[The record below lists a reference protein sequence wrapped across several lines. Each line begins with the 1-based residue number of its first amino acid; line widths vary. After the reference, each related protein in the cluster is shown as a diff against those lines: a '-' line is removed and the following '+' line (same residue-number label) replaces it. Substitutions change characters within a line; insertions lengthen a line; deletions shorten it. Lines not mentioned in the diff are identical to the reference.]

1 MKTMKN
7 LILLGN
13 FAVALL
19 ITATGQQTDTPED
32 GKQPAATTPKTGE
45 QVAPQPANKPA
56 AEAGG
61 KTADDTPASPST
73 KEGAPPKNQTPQAQD
88 PAAPAPDGKQAPA
101 SAPATARPNGETGLR
116 LNFRGVP
123 LEMVLNYLSD
133 AAGFIINIKPGTDVK
148 GRVDV
153 WSNQPLS
160 KDEAVDLLNTVLNQN
175 GFAAVRKER
184 TLTIMSRKDA
194 KTEDIPVRRGNE
206 PKDIQ
211 KNDEMVTQIV
221 PVRYADATQLTKDL
235 QPLLPGGAEMT
246 ANESANALVI
256 TDTQANIRRMTEI
269 VQALDTSISSIS
281 AVRVFPLKYA
291 DAKDLATAVKEVF
304 QNPNQQNNNNSIN
317 RIFNRLGGGRG
328 GGGPF
333 PGGVFP
339 GLGGDQANGT
349 GTSEARTAAS
359 RVVAVADERSNSLV
373 VSAPDEFIP
382 TIEQLVKDLD
392 VSVSDI
398 TELRVFHLQNANA
411 VEMADMFSQLFPDET
426 KTGNDQQ
433 QNGGFRFF
441 RGGPFGGGNQNNSQ
455 ANTSDRM
462 KKKGRVLAVADER
475 TSSIIVSAASEL
487 MPQIEEMVA
496 QLDAS
501 PAKKQKVYIYSLENA
516 DAQQVQQVLQDMF
529 QRNNTTMNRNNAN
542 QNSALMNRTQNN
554 NRNTTSGTGNSGVS
568 NSRGTGV
575 PNQGGSG
582 F

>member
-1 MKTMKN
+1 MKTMRT
-7 LILLGN
+7 LILLAG
-13 FAVALL
+13 FVVPFLTA
-19 ITATGQQTDTPED
+19 ATGQDADTSKDNPRAAAAKPTPVEQAPLPAD
-32 GKQPAATTPKTGE
+32 KAETGGKAPDNQSVAPVPPTPATT
-45 QVAPQPANKPA
+45 
-56 AEAGG
+56 
-61 KTADDTPASPST
+61 S
-73 KEGAPPKNQTPQAQD
+73 
-88 PAAPAPDGKQAPA
+88 
-101 SAPATARPNGETGLR
+101 PNGETGLR

-256 TDTQANIRRMTEI
+256 TDTQPNIRRMTEI

-373 VSAPDEFIP
+373 VSA
-382 TIEQLVKDLD
+382 
-392 VSVSDI
+392 
-398 TELRVFHLQNANA
+398 
-411 VEMADMFSQLFPDET
+411 
-426 KTGNDQQ
+426 
-433 QNGGFRFF
+433 
-441 RGGPFGGGNQNNSQ
+441 
-455 ANTSDRM
+455 
-462 KKKGRVLAVADER
+462 
-475 TSSIIVSAASEL
+475 
-487 MPQIEEMVA
+487 
-496 QLDAS
+496 
-501 PAKKQKVYIYSLENA
+501 
-516 DAQQVQQVLQDMF
+516 
-529 QRNNTTMNRNNAN
+529 
-542 QNSALMNRTQNN
+542 
-554 NRNTTSGTGNSGVS
+554 
-568 NSRGTGV
+568 
-575 PNQGGSG
+575 
-582 F
+582 

>member
-1 MKTMKN
+1 MKFLQPIGAILRGWTDSVAAAVIAAFDRVSSPRVIR
-7 LILLGN
+7 LIEQDNGG
-13 FAVALL
+13 FAVE
-19 ITATGQQTDTPED
+19 TA
-32 GKQPAATTPKTGE
+32 GK
-45 QVAPQPANKPA
+45 A
-56 AEAGG
+56 AENQ
-61 KTADDTPASPST
+61 PASPTT
-73 KEGAPPKNQTPQAQD
+73 KEAPQTPT
-88 PAAPAPDGKQAPA
+88 P
-101 SAPATARPNGETGLR
+101 APATARLNGETGLR

-148 GRVDV
+148 GKVDV

-221 PVRYADATQLTKDL
+221 PVRYANATQLTKDL
-235 QPLLPGGAEMT
+235 LPLLPSGAEMT

-392 VSVSDI
+392 VSVSDV
-398 TELRVFHLQNANA
+398 TELRVFHLRNADP
-411 VEMADMFSQLFPDET
+411 VEMADVFSQLFPDET
-426 KTGNDQQ
+426 KTSNDQQ

-441 RGGPFGGGNQNNSQ
+441 RGGPFGGGNQNNIQ
-455 ANTSDRM
+455 ASTSDRM

-542 QNSALMNRTQNN
+542 QNSVLTNRRQNN
-554 NRNTTSGTGNSGVS
+554 NQGTTTGNG
-568 NSRGTGV
+568 NTGFGTSRGTTG